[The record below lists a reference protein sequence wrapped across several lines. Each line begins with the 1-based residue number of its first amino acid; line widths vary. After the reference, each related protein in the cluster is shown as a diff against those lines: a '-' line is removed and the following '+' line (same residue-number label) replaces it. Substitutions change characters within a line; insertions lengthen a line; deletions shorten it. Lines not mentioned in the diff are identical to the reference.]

1 MPLDTPLGFGFP
13 TATPHGLTS
22 RHAAD
27 SQAHSSKGTPS
38 HTNGALTDCKRMVSG
53 TLSLPSRG
61 TFHHSLTV
69 LSTIGHTEYLGLP
82 GGPGRFTADS
92 TSPLLLGENTNNTTT
107 HTFTYRTFHLLR
119 CTIPDASADM
129 CTSRLQLAAC
139 NICAPQHRTRN
150 PCQVS
155 HAHGLASSAIAR
167 HYTRNHNCFLL
178 LRVLRCFTSP
188 RQPPHRLCIHLRV
201 TPHNR
206 CWVSPFGHPRINA
219 LLATP
224 RGITQ
229 PHTSFIGSACQGIHH
244 TPVTK
249 HTDTQTIKVQTPKHK
264 KERYSR
270 PLYSSHTTQPPHTT
284 NHNQRGQPT

>member
-1 MPLDTPLGFGFP
+1 
-13 TATPHGLTS
+13 
-22 RHAAD
+22 
-27 SQAHSSKGTPS
+27 
-38 HTNGALTDCKRMVSG
+38 
-53 TLSLPSRG
+53 
-61 TFHHSLTV
+61 
-69 LSTIGHTEYLGLP
+69 
-82 GGPGRFTADS
+82 
-92 TSPLLLGENTNNTTT
+92 
-107 HTFTYRTFHLLR
+107 
-119 CTIPDASADM
+119 M
-129 CTSRLQLAAC
+129 CTLRVQLTAC
-139 NICAPQHRTRN
+139 TICAPQHRTRN

-201 TPHNR
+201 TPHNW

-270 PLYSSHTTQPPHTT
+270 PLCSSHTTQPPHTT
-284 NHNQRGQPT
+284 NHNQVTDSRKGPTGTTMCCPRHPTVHQRISNLLSRNSASTNPNTTQHNPTQPATPPSRRCNQRPTGVSPPGNFNTWQPHTRRHQPHKLGPQLQAHKNKNSLERR

>member
-1 MPLDTPLGFGFP
+1 MCALRVQL
-13 TATPHGLTS
+13 TA
-22 RHAAD
+22 
-27 SQAHSSKGTPS
+27 
-38 HTNGALTDCKRMVSG
+38 
-53 TLSLPSRG
+53 
-61 TFHHSLTV
+61 
-69 LSTIGHTEYLGLP
+69 
-82 GGPGRFTADS
+82 
-92 TSPLLLGENTNNTTT
+92 
-107 HTFTYRTFHLLR
+107 
-119 CTIPDASADM
+119 CT
-129 CTSRLQLAAC
+129 
-139 NICAPQHRTRN
+139 ICAPQHRTRN

-249 HTDTQTIKVQTPKHK
+249 HTDTQTNRYKHQNTKKKDTRVHYTVLTQHNPTHKQPQQVTRVRRAQQEQPMLPQTPNSAPTQQHFCHAKPV
-264 KERYSR
+264 Y
-270 PLYSSHTTQPPHTT
+270 PPTPHTTQHTPQPSHQHHHRSNASKLAGMPPPGKNT
-284 NHNQRGQPT
+284 QRGSHTLGDSTTLAHNCGPTIKAP

>member
-1 MPLDTPLGFGFP
+1 MVP
-13 TATPHGLTS
+13 
-22 RHAAD
+22 AD
-27 SQAHSSKGTPS
+27 SQQIPRAR
-38 HTNGALTDCKRMVSG
+38 CYSG
-53 TLSLPSRG
+53 TCTTQPHMPSRTG
-61 TFHHSLTV
+61 LITLSGAPSQMLPLTRANHACRWQPAHA
-69 LSTIGHTEYLGLP
+69 HT
-82 GGPGRFTADS
+82 
-92 TSPLLLGENTNNTTT
+92 
-107 HTFTYRTFHLLR
+107 
-119 CTIPDASADM
+119 
-129 CTSRLQLAAC
+129 
-139 NICAPQHRTRN
+139 PQHRTRN

-249 HTDTQTIKVQTPKHK
+249 HTDTQTITVNNTKTQKRKILASTIQFSHNTTPTQTSKQSAAG
-264 KERYSR
+264 SR
-270 PLYSSHTTQPPHTT
+270 QGAQQGHTNLCCPRHPTVHQCFQTFCHAQDAHHPPTTPHSTQPT
-284 NHNQRGQPT
+284 NKRYAT

>member
-1 MPLDTPLGFGFP
+1 MQP
-13 TATPHGLTS
+13 
-22 RHAAD
+22 
-27 SQAHSSKGTPS
+27 
-38 HTNGALTDCKRMVSG
+38 
-53 TLSLPSRG
+53 
-61 TFHHSLTV
+61 
-69 LSTIGHTEYLGLP
+69 
-82 GGPGRFTADS
+82 
-92 TSPLLLGENTNNTTT
+92 
-107 HTFTYRTFHLLR
+107 
-119 CTIPDASADM
+119 
-129 CTSRLQLAAC
+129 AAC
-139 NICAPQHRTRN
+139 TICAPQHRTRN

-201 TPHNR
+201 TPHNW

-264 KERYSR
+264 KKDTRVHYTVLTQHN
-270 PLYSSHTTQPPHTT
+270 PHTQPTTT
-284 NHNQRGQPT
+284 NVASPHESPTGTTLCCPRHPTVHQRISNLLSRKPV

>member
-1 MPLDTPLGFGFP
+1 MLPLTR
-13 TATPHGLTS
+13 AH
-22 RHAAD
+22 HACRW
-27 SQAHSSKGTPS
+27 QPAHA
-38 HTNGALTDCKRMVSG
+38 HT
-53 TLSLPSRG
+53 
-61 TFHHSLTV
+61 
-69 LSTIGHTEYLGLP
+69 
-82 GGPGRFTADS
+82 
-92 TSPLLLGENTNNTTT
+92 
-107 HTFTYRTFHLLR
+107 
-119 CTIPDASADM
+119 
-129 CTSRLQLAAC
+129 
-139 NICAPQHRTRN
+139 PQHRTRN

-249 HTDTQTIKVQTPKHK
+249 HTDTQTIKVNNTKTQKRKILASTIQFSHNTTPTRTSKQPPPAHDKGPTRTHKPVLPQTPNSAPMLSNLLSREGAHHPPTTPHSTHPPVSSTPPDHPDQATNHHK
-264 KERYSR
+264 VCVHPAQLISWQ
-270 PLYSSHTTQPPHTT
+270 SHTRRHQPHKTT
-284 NHNQRGQPT
+284 SPQL

>member
-1 MPLDTPLGFGFP
+1 MCALRVQL
-13 TATPHGLTS
+13 TA
-22 RHAAD
+22 
-27 SQAHSSKGTPS
+27 
-38 HTNGALTDCKRMVSG
+38 
-53 TLSLPSRG
+53 
-61 TFHHSLTV
+61 
-69 LSTIGHTEYLGLP
+69 
-82 GGPGRFTADS
+82 
-92 TSPLLLGENTNNTTT
+92 
-107 HTFTYRTFHLLR
+107 
-119 CTIPDASADM
+119 CT
-129 CTSRLQLAAC
+129 
-139 NICAPQHRTRN
+139 ICAPQHRTRN

-201 TPHNR
+201 TPHNW

-284 NHNQRGQPT
+284 NHTQAASRHESPTGTTLCCPRHPTVHQRIIFCHANRMHPPTRHHAAHNPFTGQPHHHPDDATMTLKVCLHPAKILPWQSHTRRLNHTNNDPQLRAHK